1 MQIGDIV
8 YYTELCVPSAD
19 NWVISKPYIKSAE
32 YKIIGISEY
41 CICLDT
47 PFFTTLSLK
56 GLHTKACLDMPR
68 VEIGDSMFDGGLV
81 YTAYSS
87 SPPNIEEVKAYIK
100 EYLKIRTD
108 IYEVISGAL
117 NAFI

>member
-56 GLHTKACLDMPR
+56 GLHTKACLDIPR

-100 EYLKIRTD
+100 EYLKTKVS
-108 IYEVISGAL
+108 IYEPISVTL